1 MGVACTIQVMEG
13 VLRPDDFY
21 ITETPDLASAWG
33 PNADPFATSV
43 WESAVAAS
51 RALDTKLLDALRRG
65 SVAGHDDI
73 EVAGALARLIHDDLE
88 RYGTD
93 GSEDMSEPE
102 IRTAIIALRAVVERI
117 GLIEFNLPFRDYS
130 TFRSYWVRNNCYG
143 SWQARRD
150 ILNKLFDPLHNSL
163 VDLETRA
170 LSSTLAQAI
179 SPRTGTGWA
188 RVDEELAELR
198 RHFQNARTEQDYRNV
213 GNDCVIVTEALS
225 RKVYD
230 PKVHL
235 RAGDDEPAVAQT
247 KNRIDRY
254 IEDAMPGP
262 DNAALRK
269 LAKSAVEFA
278 QRVKHSS
285 TSTRRE
291 AGIAADAVI
300 LLANILRRLDEAA

>member
-1 MGVACTIQVMEG
+1 M
-13 VLRPDDFY
+13 RPDDFY
-21 ITETPDLASAWG
+21 ITETPDLDAPWG
-33 PNADPFATSV
+33 PNTDPLATSV
-43 WESAVAAS
+43 WGSGTVTS
-51 RALDTKLLDALRRG
+51 RTLDTKLLDALRCG
-65 SVAGHDDI
+65 PVAGRDDI
-73 EVAGALARLIHDDLE
+73 EVASALARLIHDDLE

-93 GSEDMSEPE
+93 GTEEMSEPE
-102 IRTAIIALRAVVERI
+102 IRIAIIALRAVVDRV
-117 GLIEFNLPFRDYS
+117 GVFEFKLPFRDYG
-130 TFRSYWVRNNCYG
+130 TFRGYWVRNDCYG

-150 ILNKLFDPLHNSL
+150 ILNKLFDPLHDGL

-179 SPRTGTGWA
+179 SPRTVTGWA

-225 RKVYD
+225 RQVYN

-235 RAGDDEPAVAQT
+235 RRGEDEPPVAQT

-254 IEDAMPGP
+254 IEDALPGP

-269 LAKSAVEFA
+269 LAKSAIEFA

-291 AGIAADAVI
+291 AGVAADAVI
-300 LLANILRRLDEAA
+300 LLANILRRLDESA